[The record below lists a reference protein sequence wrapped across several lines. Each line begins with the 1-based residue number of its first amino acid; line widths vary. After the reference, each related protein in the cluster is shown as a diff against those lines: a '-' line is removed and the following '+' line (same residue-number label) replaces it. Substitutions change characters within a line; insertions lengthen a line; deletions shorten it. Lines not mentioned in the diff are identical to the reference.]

1 VSWKWNRIR
10 IDCRPTT
17 HPIAVPHTLS
27 RQDDKPRQPFAME
40 SKQEKDMRQPDL
52 SKHWERPHA
61 MGNSKGAPVS

>member
-1 VSWKWNRIR
+1 
-10 IDCRPTT
+10 
-17 HPIAVPHTLS
+17 
-27 RQDDKPRQPFAME
+27 ME